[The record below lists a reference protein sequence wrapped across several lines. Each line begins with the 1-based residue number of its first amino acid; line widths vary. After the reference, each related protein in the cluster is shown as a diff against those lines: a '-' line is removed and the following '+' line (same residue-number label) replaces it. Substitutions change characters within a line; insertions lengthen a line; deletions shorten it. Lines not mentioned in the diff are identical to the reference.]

1 MKPMISG
8 SIWTLA
14 TAEDRRSPILF
25 PRKER
30 EEAGWQCPLPTGT
43 AEDAYIQAGIEARE
57 KLKQLRREARKR
69 HNNNNNNNTNNTN
82 NIQVIA

>member
-30 EEAGWQCPLPTGT
+30 EEAGWQCPLPIGT
-43 AEDAYIQAGIEARE
+43 TEDAYIQAGIDARE
-57 KLKQLRREARKR
+57 ELKRLRRQRR
-69 HNNNNNNNTNNTN
+69 
-82 NIQVIA
+82 QQQQQQG